1 MSLTHM
7 CSQLKEVENSE
18 ERGRILISL
27 MYNSQHSHLIVG
39 VVRCAHLAAM
49 DSNGYSDP
57 FVKVYVFFPA
67 VSALMSLH
75 RETLYDSGEILFSFV
90 CFLLSFAK
98 NWTKVSVIHLA
109 SSVNMKLE

>member
-1 MSLTHM
+1 MSLTHV

-27 MYNSQHSHLIVG
+27 MYNSQQSHLIVG

-67 VSALMSLH
+67 AYALMSLH
-75 RETLYDSGEILFSFV
+75 R
-90 CFLLSFAK
+90 
-98 NWTKVSVIHLA
+98 
-109 SSVNMKLE
+109 